1 MPALANL
8 DLDAL
13 NSATK
18 YPSILTYH
26 ELDPRS
32 GGLLETATAFSGDVI
47 LTEKIDGTNARIITL
62 PGGDYFLGSREELLY
77 ARGDRVWNPKLGIVE
92 ALRPLAERISA
103 PADGIRVYYLE
114 VYGGNKI
121 TAASK
126 QYTGGTTLGHR
137 LFDVA
142 EIDAATLELPQARI
156 ASWRDGGGQY
166 FHTEDEL
173 TETASEEEI
182 EMAPRLAR
190 VAASELPTGI
200 DEMQAFLTHHLSKT
214 LVALDPDAGGRPEGI
229 VLRTTDRSVIAKARY
244 QNYAR
249 TLQLRAKRS

>member
-1 MPALANL
+1 MPALADL

-26 ELDPRS
+26 ELDKRS

-47 LTEKIDGTNARIITL
+47 LTEKIDGTNARIIIL
-62 PGGDYFLGSREELLY
+62 PGGDFFLGSREELVC
-77 ARGDRVWNPKLGIVE
+77 ARGDRVWNRRLGIVE
-92 ALRPLAERISA
+92 ALRPLAEQIKA

-114 VYGGNKI
+114 VYGGDKI

-126 QYTGGTTLGHR
+126 QYTGATTLGHR

-156 ASWRDGGGQY
+156 ASWRDSGGQY
-166 FHTEDEL
+166 FHSEDEL
-173 TETASEEEI
+173 TEIAGDQGI
-182 EMAPRLAR
+182 EMAPRLAT
-190 VAASELPTGI
+190 VAASELPTGV
-200 DEMQAFLTHHLSKT
+200 DEVQAFLTHHLSRT
-214 LVALDPDAGGRPEGI
+214 LVALDADAGGRPEGI
-229 VLRTTDRSVIAKARY
+229 VLRATDRSVIAKARY

-249 TLQLRAKRS
+249 TLQLRARQH

>member
-1 MPALANL
+1 MDL

-26 ELDPRS
+26 QLDPRS

-62 PGGDYFLGSREELLY
+62 SGGDYFLGSREELLY

-92 ALRPLAERISA
+92 ALRPLAERLSA

-156 ASWRDGGGQY
+156 ASWRDSGGQY
-166 FHTEDEL
+166 FHTEEEL
-173 TETASEEEI
+173 TETAAEEGI
-182 EMAPRLAR
+182 EMAPRLAT
-190 VAASELPTGI
+190 VTASELPTGI

-214 LVALDPDAGGRPEGI
+214 LVALDSDAGGRPEGI
-229 VLRTTDRSVIAKARY
+229 VLRTPNRSVIVKARH

-249 TLQLRAKRS
+249 TLQLRAKQR